1 MGSKG
6 NLLNVKMIIM
16 IIGNPKVRKKMNSAV
31 DNFGFALYLIALP
44 FAIIAGLVAGV
55 FERIFKR

>member
-1 MGSKG
+1 MGYKG

-31 DNFGFALYLIALP
+31 DNFNFALYLIALP

>member
-1 MGSKG
+1 
-6 NLLNVKMIIM
+6 M

-31 DNFGFALYLIALP
+31 DNFNFALYLIALP

>member
-1 MGSKG
+1 
-6 NLLNVKMIIM
+6 M

-31 DNFGFALYLIALP
+31 DNFCFVMYLIALP
-44 FAIIAGLVAGV
+44 FAIFAGLVAGV

>member
-1 MGSKG
+1 
-6 NLLNVKMIIM
+6 MIIM